1 MLLNEFLGFR
11 LGLSFEKKYNFLV
24 IKEVLEN
31 KDKYPIIYPY
41 ISEGV
46 DYDDNDKVIKK
57 AYDFGFFDCDD
68 IDCAGA
74 DEALE
79 LNRAFNR
86 VVLRDLV
93 NKKLKVKSF
102 SFGVD
107 YLMNPSITG
116 VQDPYLNYRAI
127 TYITITPSEKT
138 IGMEIFNH
146 NIVDGQRYGHL
157 SSEYS
162 GTTYYEDNRKVLE
175 KVENEFIQNRIED
188 FVVQR
193 FETNDLVN
201 LETEI
206 KGVKCYIHDVYCFR
220 IGDNYLKF
228 YTTERGFD
236 PLGVFRMIAEQS
248 LTDEQKKNDIPKQ
261 MGLYVG

>member
-1 MLLNEFLGFR
+1 M
-11 LGLSFEKKYNFLV
+11 S
-24 IKEVLEN
+24 
-31 KDKYPIIYPY
+31 
-41 ISEGV
+41 
-46 DYDDNDKVIKK
+46 
-57 AYDFGFFDCDD
+57 
-68 IDCAGA
+68 
-74 DEALE
+74 
-79 LNRAFNR
+79 
-86 VVLRDLV
+86 
-93 NKKLKVKSF
+93 
-102 SFGVD
+102 
-107 YLMNPSITG
+107 PSITG

-146 NIVDGQRYGHL
+146 NIVNRQRYGHL
-157 SSEYS
+157 ACEYS

-175 KVENEFIQNRIED
+175 EVESRFIPQTIED
-188 FVVQR
+188 YVIQR

-206 KGVKCYIHDVYCFR
+206 KGVKCYIHDSYSFR

-236 PLGVFRMIAEQS
+236 PLGVFRMISERS

-261 MGLYVG
+261 MGLYVANI